1 MQASQE
7 LAHLICV
14 RLLQMCCQLGNNLPH
29 PTSPQSCSA
38 LLLFYHL
45 LPLQNILGFLVK
57 DASSSLTWMN
67 F

>member
-29 PTSPQSCSA
+29 PTSPQSGSA